1 MYIRLRLTLPN
12 LSLPFYIENWFM
24 LFYLVYTLCS
34 FLVLAEFHL
43 FNYPFSLDT
52 IPNHVIHKRRY
63 WENWKPIIVNYRRDA
78 AVIMKWANI
87 FFEVSATF
95 GFLAIVYP
103 IFFHFLR
110 DSFCGEIDY

>member
-1 MYIRLRLTLPN
+1 
-12 LSLPFYIENWFM
+12 
-24 LFYLVYTLCS
+24 
-34 FLVLAEFHL
+34 
-43 FNYPFSLDT
+43 
-52 IPNHVIHKRRY
+52 
-63 WENWKPIIVNYRRDA
+63 
-78 AVIMKWANI
+78 MKWANI